1 MSASASSTT
10 HPSLPSSA
18 SDDATFERSLS
29 DERKRIHTL
38 LDRALPAPDLIPQEL
53 HRAMRHSVLNGGKRL
68 RAILVLAVADAI
80 KGRSKKSDDAACAV
94 ELVHAYSLVHDDLP
108 SMDDDDLRRGV
119 PTCHRVFGEANAL
132 LAGDT
137 LQSLAFEVLA
147 REEHP
152 ANGEMVRT
160 LARAIGSTGMGGGQA
175 IDLAAVEKTMRLSDL
190 EDMHERKTG
199 ALIRACV
206 RLGALSV
213 GIVDNIGGE
222 GSKILAAL
230 DRYARCTGLAFQ
242 IRDDVLDIEG
252 DTDTLGKH
260 RGMDVALNKPTY
272 PALIGIDASRAKAH
286 ELHDRALAEIESWGP
301 AFDSLRR
308 IAGFIVN
315 RRY

>member
-1 MSASASSTT
+1 MSAFAPETSLLPTSGTANADASFED
-10 HPSLPSSA
+10 SLKK
-18 SDDATFERSLS
+18 ER
-29 DERKRIHTL
+29 EGIHRL
-38 LDRALPAPDLIPQEL
+38 LDEALPASDSPPQTL

-68 RAILVLAVADAI
+68 RAILALVVADALG
-80 KGRSKKSDDAACAV
+80 GRSKKSEDAACAA
-94 ELVHAYSLVHDDLP
+94 EMIHAYSLVHDDLP
-108 SMDDDDLRRGV
+108 SMDNDDLRRGV

-147 REEHP
+147 RNEHP
-152 ANGEMVRT
+152 ATGEMVRT

-175 IDLAAVEKTMRLSDL
+175 IDLAAVEKTMSLADL

-199 ALIRACV
+199 ALIRSCV

-213 GIVDNIGGE
+213 GIVDNSDSE
-222 GSKILAAL
+222 GSRILAGL
-230 DRYARCTGLAFQ
+230 DGYARCTGLAFQ

-260 RGMDVALNKPTY
+260 RGMDIALGKPTY
-272 PALIGIDASRAKAH
+272 PALIGIDASRKKAQ
-286 ELHDRALAEIESWGP
+286 ELHDRALAEIESFGA
-301 AFDSLRR
+301 AFDPLRR